1 MTTKEQHQLK
11 NLLLKY
17 QMINFAVVLVF
28 SILICIGYF
37 KIQYL
42 LAESLFKNNSSEL
55 MVQDFRTV
63 VLSLNQFVP
72 GQFEAIDLVKD
83 ANVIFSIGN
92 KTKYLS
98 FSSEFITKDKM
109 SLVFVSSYKFIAIV
123 ISILVLLSVAFSKY
137 INIYFTNAYSK
148 QLDNQIKLQK
158 IEMLNDISK
167 KVAHDIRSPLSTL
180 NMLSALIEN
189 VEVREMQNAVTLQIG
204 KIANDLLSLA
214 RNENDSNKK
223 IEVTIK
229 NLFSQV
235 RKEYELKS
243 SLVNRQIVFKSALSN
258 DYRFEDS
265 TIIYQNL
272 NNFIN
277 NAIEATVDGG
287 LIQIDLVDLSK
298 GIAISVR
305 DFGSG
310 MDEAT
315 LKKVGLITFSTK
327 TNFFNYS
334 LRGVNSG
341 NGIAMVNAKK
351 DISAKGWELVIDSKL
366 DVGTTITVLIP
377 RNQLEPI

>member
-1 MTTKEQHQLK
+1 MTTKEQRQLK

-17 QMINFAVVLVF
+17 QMINFAVVLIF
-28 SILICIGYF
+28 SILIFVGYF

-42 LAESLFKNNSSEL
+42 LAESLFKNNSSEM

-83 ANVIFSIGN
+83 NNIIFSIGN
-92 KTKYLS
+92 KANYLS
-98 FSSEFITKDKM
+98 FASEFITKDKM
-109 SLVFVSSYKFIAIV
+109 SLVFISSYKFIAMV
-123 ISILVLLSVAFSKY
+123 ISILVLLSMLFAKY
-137 INIYFTNAYSK
+137 INVYFTNAYSK
-148 QLDNQIKLQK
+148 QLDNQIKQQK

-189 VEVREMQNAVTLQIG
+189 NEVREMQNAVTLQID
-204 KIANDLLSLA
+204 KIANDLLSHA
-214 RNENDSNKK
+214 RNENSLNK
-223 IEVTIK
+223 IIDISI
-229 NLFSQV
+229 NDLFAQMK
-235 RKEYELKS
+235 KEYELKS
-243 SLVNRQIVFKSALSN
+243 GQINRQIVFKSTLMT

-265 TIIYQNL
+265 TIIYQNV

-277 NAIEATVDGG
+277 NAIEASADGG
-287 LIQIDLVDLSK
+287 LIQVDLVDLSK

-315 LKKVGLITFSTK
+315 LKKVGQLTFSTK
-327 TNFFNYS
+327 TIFNS
-334 LRGVNSG
+334 SPAGVNSG
-341 NGIAMVNAKK
+341 NGIALVNAKK
-351 DISAKGWELVIDSKL
+351 DISTKGWELTIDSKL
-366 DVGTTITVLIP
+366 KVGTTITVLIP